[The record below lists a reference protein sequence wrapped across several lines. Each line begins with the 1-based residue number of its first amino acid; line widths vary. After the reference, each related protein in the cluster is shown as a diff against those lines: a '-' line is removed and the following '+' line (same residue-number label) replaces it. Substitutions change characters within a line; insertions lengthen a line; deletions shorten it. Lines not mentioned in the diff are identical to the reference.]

1 MDISLIT
8 SGNLSLNKK
17 DFSPAATLKNLYES
31 FKPLSLSV
39 NLNLVLDIYESD
51 IDLILVN
58 DNEVIRKIIH
68 HLISNAIKFTE
79 TGYVKFGYR
88 TRSGEIEFF
97 VEDSGIGIAKESLSV
112 IFERFVKEERN
123 PYKIS
128 EGSGLG
134 LSIVKGMVAILGGDI
149 RVDSELGKGTSVYF
163 TLPITEKS
171 VISVANPPDVVSS
184 ESEGDLKIL
193 VAEDDETNYFYLKA
207 ILSREGGMTILH
219 ALNGQEAVDLYKSNP
234 DISIILMDIKMPV
247 MDGIEATRQIKLMNK
262 NVPVIA
268 ITAFAMSGDEERV
281 LQAGCDAYLSKPI
294 SKKNLLDKIEL
305 FTK

>member
-1 MDISLIT
+1 
-8 SGNLSLNKK
+8 
-17 DFSPAATLKNLYES
+17 
-31 FKPLSLSV
+31 LSLSV